1 MNASVV
7 VCDPVL
13 TFPAI
18 LSRFLSHIPPIF
30 LNNLISLC
38 YDINAGGYNFMNC
51 WGTGHV
57 AGTTAA
63 TETNNVQQQTETA
76 SQ

>member
-1 MNASVV
+1 
-7 VCDPVL
+7 
-13 TFPAI
+13 
-18 LSRFLSHIPPIF
+18 
-30 LNNLISLC
+30 
-38 YDINAGGYNFMNC
+38 MNC